1 MIEKSKYQSSIVNE
15 VTRGNFT
22 STKRIKSIKSI
33 KSIKTLN
40 SDFHLDVFYTR
51 KKQKKNKKH
60 KKNVKQANNNKN
72 NNYTHKI
79 SKREKITMRIKYLR
93 GKKSL
98 A

>member
-1 MIEKSKYQSSIVNE
+1 MQCIDSHRFFRQSNIVNE
-15 VTRGNFT
+15 VIRGNFK
-22 STKRIKSIKSI
+22 STKSI

-60 KKNVKQANNNKN
+60 KKNVKQANNKKN

-79 SKREKITMRIKYLR
+79 SKREKITMSIKYLR